1 MKSES
6 TICQKTKTQLQIER
20 NFLERTK
27 NKLSYEKISSE
38 IELERCKLKHDES
51 EKMRVKQE
59 SKILDLENAQKKLTE
74 LVYDLERELET
85 LKREKV
91 INFYYLLSLN
101 SN

>member
-1 MKSES
+1 VKSES

-91 INFYYLLSLN
+91 INFYYLFSLN